1 MARKVQQ
8 FRYYQE
14 PDPNNTDS
22 NKQLNYPSDELM
34 TKDNLINNNIF
45 EKFPNIKQIGIQSM
59 PGVQFKI
66 NSENMDNWVVIG
78 LTGIYELDLEDLIDI
93 HSIQFH
99 EDSVTMVS
107 SNETGY
113 IIIDIL
119 YDEEDEK

>member
-8 FRYYQE
+8 FRYYAE
-14 PDPNNTDS
+14 NND
-22 NKQLNYPSDELM
+22 NNYPDSKLM
-34 TKDNLINNNIF
+34 NQENLVQFNIF
-45 EKFPNIKQIGIQSM
+45 QSYPNIKQLGIQSI